1 MSRSVPYHDPD
12 IADGE
17 RTVYRL
23 ALAADT
29 EATDVVST
37 VTHEGADTYR
47 LSMLVPHPD
56 LSMAVEQR
64 FARRDGT
71 VTPVSYL
78 AETHSAGTLV
88 SREEGYFDGTSH
100 IQFGG
105 KVLPYPR
112 DVVPLLGGILALR
125 GLDFARG
132 TTMRFNVWLA
142 FSVYWQLDLKIERR
156 ERVTVPAGTFD
167 AWRVKIRP
175 SFAQI
180 NGLLDRVVGG
190 LLPDFTLHFA
200 ADDSHRLVRFS
211 FPTGPFPWNPKGLVE
226 ATELA

>member
-1 MSRSVPYHDPD
+1 MSRTIPYRDPQ

-23 ALAADT
+23 ALAANSEDT
-29 EATDVVST
+29 EVIST
-37 VTHEGADTYR
+37 VQHEGPDTY
-47 LSMLVPHPD
+47 LLTMQVPHPQ
-56 LSMAVEQR
+56 LNVAVEQR
-64 FARRDGT
+64 FGRRDGR
-71 VTPVSYL
+71 VTPLSYL
-78 AETHSAGTLV
+78 AETHSFGTLV

-125 GLDFARG
+125 GLDFAKG
-132 TTMRFNVWLA
+132 NSLRFNVWLA
-142 FSVYWQLDLKIERR
+142 FSVYWQLELKVERR
-156 ERVTVPAGTFD
+156 ERITVPAGTGD

-190 LLPDFTLHFA
+190 LLPDFTLHFEA
-200 ADDSHRLVRFS
+200 ADTHRLLRFS

-226 ATELA
+226 ATELS

>member
-1 MSRSVPYHDPD
+1 MSRTVPYRDPQ

-17 RTVYRL
+17 RSVYRL
-23 ALAADT
+23 ALAADA
-29 EATDVVST
+29 EATEVIST
-37 VTHEGADTYR
+37 VTLDGEDTYV
-47 LSMLVPHPD
+47 LSMSVPHP
-56 LSMAVEQR
+56 LLNVAVEQR
-64 FARRDGT
+64 FARRDGH
-71 VTPVSYL
+71 VTPISYL
-78 AETHSAGTLV
+78 AETHSSGKLV

-125 GLDFARG
+125 GLDFSKGA
-132 TTMRFNVWLA
+132 TLRFNVWLA
-142 FSVYWQLDLKIERR
+142 FSVYWQLDLKVERR
-156 ERVTVPAGTFD
+156 ERITVPATTTE

-180 NGLLDRVVGG
+180 NGLLDRIVGG
-190 LLPDFTLHFA
+190 LLPDFTLHFEA
-200 ADDSHRLVRFS
+200 ADPHRLLRFS

-226 ATELA
+226 ATELS